1 MSNRYPKKLKN
12 CNKCK
17 MNNYNNTANLKIC
30 TSSPRKN
37 CNNKNLKKKKH
48 FKYDVFY
55 DCESHIQVVQMQLRS
70 ARGNF
75 SFILTGEACIDDGKN
90 KFIDCKEQNIY
101 LDEDIREFFFDD
113 GIKKSFWK
121 NLKESILLEPNFNG
135 IGIDLKKLFQK

>member
-1 MSNRYPKKLKN
+1 MIIWCLGRLTLAQAVFNTIIKLSEDQMEHQKYNANYLKVSKKDK
-12 CNKCK
+12 
-17 MNNYNNTANLKIC
+17 
-30 TSSPRKN
+30 
-37 CNNKNLKKKKH
+37 
-48 FKYDVFY
+48 
-55 DCESHIQVVQMQLRS
+55 E
-70 ARGNF
+70 
-75 SFILTGEACIDDGKN
+75 FIFKN

>member
-1 MSNRYPKKLKN
+1 MIREIDLDK
-12 CNKCK
+12 
-17 MNNYNNTANLKIC
+17 
-30 TSSPRKN
+30 RF
-37 CNNKNLKKKKH
+37 KKK
-48 FKYDVFY
+48 
-55 DCESHIQVVQMQLRS
+55 CWGNQVLPCLLYTS
-70 ARGNF
+70 
-75 SFILTGEACIDDGKN
+75 IDDGKN